1 LTEDDMNIKICLII
15 IASTFGLMIAGA
27 VIVNILESNGTLK
40 TLSPEGI
47 AAIKWTYF
55 ILFCIMGFCLVPVVI
70 RYFISAQI
78 KIGNGG
84 HSLIKWLQASEQT
97 VIYGFWCLFVIGLS
111 IGLPVAVKQGFF
123 K

>member
-1 LTEDDMNIKICLII
+1 MNIKICLII
-15 IASTFGLMIAGA
+15 IASAFGLMASGA
-27 VIVNILESNGTLK
+27 VLVNVLEWYGTLK
-40 TLSPEGI
+40 NVGPGVVS
-47 AAIKWTYF
+47 AVKWAYF

>member
-1 LTEDDMNIKICLII
+1 MNIKICLII

-70 RYFISAQI
+70 RYFIFAQI